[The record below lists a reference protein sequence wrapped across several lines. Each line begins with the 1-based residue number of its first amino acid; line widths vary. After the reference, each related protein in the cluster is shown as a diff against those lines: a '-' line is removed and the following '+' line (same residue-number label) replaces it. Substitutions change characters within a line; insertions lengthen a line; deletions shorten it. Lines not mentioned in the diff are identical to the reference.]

1 MSGVRRVISSA
12 VRASTY
18 QASAETGCQAEDKNV
33 ARPLVNSCSASG
45 VLDQKCGDASQCCH
59 EAAEGRQRQA
69 EERHSTVGA
78 CGNATE
84 GGHKSWRGPLRT
96 FGAGVVVSRYLQPA
110 LGAEP
115 ITHREDA
122 ELRALSK
129 KQPGGA
135 EDVNKKNAAQRTQ
148 RYRRTL
154 TCRRSSSRSACD
166 GRPCQFVQLIRRR
179 RRPHPMAA

>member
-1 MSGVRRVISSA
+1 VRRVISSA

-110 LGAEP
+110 LGGAEP

-154 TCRRSSSRSACD
+154 MCRRSSSRSACD
-166 GRPCQFVQLIRRR
+166 GRPCQLVQLIKRR